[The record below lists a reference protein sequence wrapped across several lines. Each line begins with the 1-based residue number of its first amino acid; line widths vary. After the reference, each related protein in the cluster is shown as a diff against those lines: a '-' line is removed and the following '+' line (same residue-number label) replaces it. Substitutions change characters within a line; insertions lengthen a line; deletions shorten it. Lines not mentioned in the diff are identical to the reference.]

1 MRIGLFTDTYPPYIN
16 GVSTSVLML
25 KQGLEKLG
33 HTVYVVTVNAEDFSY
48 KKEDNVL
55 RIPGVPTGILDY
67 RLTSLYPI
75 RALNIIK
82 KWNLDI
88 IHTHTEFG
96 IGSFARLISKQYNI
110 PLVHT
115 YHTMYEEYIYYIT
128 KGYFDSAS
136 KKLVEYLTLF
146 LCDKTIDE
154 LIVPTKKT
162 YDLFKDKYKVK
173 RDVHIIPT
181 GINVT
186 RFYKENIDAKE
197 VEEIRKDLGLSSKD
211 YVILYVGRIAK
222 EKSIDFLIN
231 NLKRIIKKIPRAKM
245 VIVGDG
251 PDMKELMELSSKNK
265 LDKNII
271 FTGKVSWN
279 DVPKY
284 YQLANIFATSSTSE
298 TQGLT
303 VIEAMAA
310 SKPVVAVKDES
321 FELVITDGQDGL
333 FFTNDDEY
341 VNSVIE
347 LYNNKSLT
355 SHISS
360 QARITAN
367 SYSAEVYASRVEEVY
382 KSVIHKDTNVFKKVA
397 HRVKKIVKRSR
408 GKDEKDT
415 SVQPEDVSNS

>member
-1 MRIGLFTDTYPPYIN
+1 MKVGLFTDTYPPFIN

-33 HTVYVVTVNAEDFSY
+33 HEVYVVTVNSESFSY
-48 KKEDNVL
+48 KKEENVL
-55 RIPGVPTGILDY
+55 RVPGVPIGIFDY
-67 RLTSLYPI
+67 RLTSLYPLKA
-75 RALNIIK
+75 RKIIK
-82 KWNLDI
+82 SWNLDV

-96 IGSFARLISKQYNI
+96 IGTFARLISKQYNI

-115 YHTMYEEYIYYIT
+115 YHTMYEEYVYYIT

-162 YDLFKDKYKVK
+162 CDLFKEKYKVK

-181 GINVT
+181 GIDVE
-186 RFYKENIDAKE
+186 RFYKENVDNKC
-197 VEEIRKDLGLSSKD
+197 VVKLKKDLGLKKD
-211 YVILYVGRIAK
+211 DFVILYVGRIAK
-222 EKSIDFLIN
+222 EKNIEFLIN
-231 NLKRIIKKIPRAKM
+231 NLKDIVKKSSKIKL

-251 PDMKELMELSSKNK
+251 PDMKELLELTYKNK
-265 LDKNII
+265 LEKNVI
-271 FTGKVSWN
+271 FVGKVPWD

-284 YQLANIFATSSTSE
+284 YQMADIFATSSTTE

-310 SKPVVAVKDES
+310 SKPVVAIKDES
-321 FELVITDGQDGL
+321 FELVITDRQDGL
-333 FFTNDDEY
+333 FFTNDLEY
-341 VNSVIE
+341 KKIILD
-347 LYNNKSLT
+347 LYKNEKLRQK
-355 SHISS
+355 ISR

-367 SYSAEVYASRVEEVY
+367 NYSASVYAKRVLEVY
-382 KSVIHKDTNVFKKVA
+382 KMVVNKDTNLFKKA
-397 HRVKKIVKRSR
+397 YHNIKNIIERDDK
-408 GKDEKDT
+408 
-415 SVQPEDVSNS
+415 